1 MVRPLSGA
9 RPKKRTTIS
18 VDPVVYKTFQKLV
31 ESKQPDGDK
40 SSSSHLETLMKREI
54 AKVQGSELPEVV
66 DVESLQRQLAN
77 LKKRHNDLVNAI
89 KNAKEKNPDRFNTLA
104 AAYNL
109 DMEHFTNAEEV
120 IRNVL
125 QDKDKAIEK
134 YLTGEEDLAIFVTL
148 LEINSKIE
156 KIIQQILN
164 AQKDKYLHMT
174 THQEA
179 SEKGEEAEE
188 KNEPAHEDDEDDDDY
203 ESEEGVY

>member
-1 MVRPLSGA
+1 MKTYLVTGA
-9 RPKKRTTIS
+9 AGFIGFHVSRALLER
-18 VDPVVYKTFQKLV
+18 
-31 ESKQPDGDK
+31 GD
-40 SSSSHLETLMKREI
+40 R
-54 AKVQGSELPEVV
+54 V
-66 DVESLQRQLAN
+66 LA
-77 LKKRHNDLVNAI
+77 
-89 KNAKEKNPDRFNTLA
+89 
-104 AAYNL
+104 
-109 DMEHFTNAEEV
+109 NAEEV